1 MVESVKAKVERSIF
15 SIKKGTILSGL
26 IPRLKLPHEPLFAKI
41 DEQIAERKSSPSPF
55 SFDILLKNNWGLAP
69 FLFKNKKVERNRK
82 WGLAPIIG
90 TNYLAPIIFK
100 IRRFS

>member
-1 MVESVKAKVERSIF
+1 MVESVKAKAERSIF
-15 SIKKGTILSGL
+15 SIKKGTILSDL

-41 DEQIAERKSSPSPF
+41 DEQIMERKSSLFPF
-55 SFDILLKNNWGLAP
+55 SFDILLKKSRKKNNWGLAP

-82 WGLAPIIG
+82 WGQ
-90 TNYLAPIIFK
+90 APIIFK

>member
-1 MVESVKAKVERSIF
+1 MVESVKAKAERSIF

-41 DEQIAERKSSPSPF
+41 DKQIVERKSSLSPF
-55 SFDILLKNNWGLAP
+55 SFDILL
-69 FLFKNKKVERNRK
+69 RRK
-82 WGLAPIIG
+82 IIG
-90 TNYLAPIIFK
+90 ANKIIGAWPHFFKETGAIIFK